1 MNTLFW
7 VLMAALAVALTI
19 NNMQEKDRAIAKFT
33 D

>member
-19 NNMQEKDRAIAKFT
+19 NNIQKKDRAIAKFT

>member
-19 NNMQEKDRAIAKFT
+19 NNIQKKDRAIAKFA

>member
-19 NNMQEKDRAIAKFT
+19 NNMQKKDRAIAKFT